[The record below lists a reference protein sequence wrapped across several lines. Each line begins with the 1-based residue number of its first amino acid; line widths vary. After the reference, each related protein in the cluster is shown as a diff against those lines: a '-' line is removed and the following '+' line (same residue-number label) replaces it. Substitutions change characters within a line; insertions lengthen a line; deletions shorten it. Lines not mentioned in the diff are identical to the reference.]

1 MDSTAPGILIVFF
14 SFFFFFS
21 SSFFLS
27 FCVYLFLGFSLIFL
41 LLSSHLSAF
50 YMGTKWMV
58 IIR

>member
-14 SFFFFFS
+14 SFF
-21 SSFFLS
+21 LS
-27 FCVYLFLGFSLIFL
+27 FCVYLFLGFSLFFFL